1 MSILG
6 VRLMYISKPAPD
18 GGSQNGKV
26 LIGWIVMG
34 LESVPRVPA
43 CYEINCSRLSIF
55 NNNKTIYFLSAIAL
69 HRCHI
74 ERGDVSKDRRLDCLL
89 NHFFSGADQR
99 KHQSSASLAFVG
111 RIHRLP
117 WIPFTKASDGEDVFI
132 LWRYHAIFGQ
142 FTSTVFQCNA
152 CCFE

>member
-1 MSILG
+1 MYFHPKLYNGCDYLSILG

-34 LESVPRVPA
+34 LESVPRVPT
-43 CYEINCSRLSIF
+43 CYEINCSELSIF
-55 NNNKTIYFLSAIAL
+55 NNNKTIYFLSAITL

-89 NHFFSGADQR
+89 NRFFPVQI
-99 KHQSSASLAFVG
+99 KEN
-111 RIHRLP
+111 I
-117 WIPFTKASDGEDVFI
+117 KAPRHWP
-132 LWRYHAIFGQ
+132 L
-142 FTSTVFQCNA
+142 
-152 CCFE
+152 